1 MTIKSWNFQTVICN
15 CKHHYRF
22 HFLETIKAS
31 DVESS
36 KCDEGIHSKSTSNP
50 EEDTSTKVSSEDM
63 IPMDV
68 DSPNKGGT
76 SPKEAEAKADDVDKY
91 KIKE

>member
-1 MTIKSWNFQTVICN
+1 MTRVIWYWKISSID
-15 CKHHYRF
+15 KHHNYSF

-50 EEDTSTKVSSEDM
+50 EDDTSTKVSSEDM

-68 DSPNKGGT
+68 DSSNKGGT
-76 SPKEAEAKADDVDKY
+76 SSKEAEAKADDVDKT